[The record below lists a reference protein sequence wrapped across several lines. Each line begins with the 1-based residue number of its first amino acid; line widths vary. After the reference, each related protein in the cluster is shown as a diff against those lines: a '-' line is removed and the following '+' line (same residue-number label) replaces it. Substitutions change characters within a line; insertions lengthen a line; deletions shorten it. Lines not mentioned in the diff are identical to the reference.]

1 MMAIVGVD
9 ERMVVACSRRTV
21 DEHVEWT
28 YATVVSA
35 FTPAASAL
43 SIIATV
49 LSIILSFLI
58 SSFCK

>member
-28 YATVVSA
+28 YATVV
-35 FTPAASAL
+35 
-43 SIIATV
+43 
-49 LSIILSFLI
+49 
-58 SSFCK
+58 